1 MSRKRSPAG
10 LLLGIAGIMAWRFFN
25 PAVKQQAWE
34 SRDDLADAAAK
45 AQQRRQRRV
54 QQEMAAIR
62 DSSSDPWVKILLG
75 PSLAPGE
82 ASDRHPA
89 SAPPDSLPH
98 ELGQFQIDP
107 VQRAVSPTEPD
118 APWREALVHPAV
130 VLILGK
136 RGSGKSALAYRLLE
150 LFRYRLTPYVV
161 GAPDPARRLLPDW
174 IGMAPSLDAV
184 PAKSIVLVDE
194 AYLRYHARE
203 SQARQSREM
212 SRLLNLSRQR
222 EQTLIFVTQEA
233 RQVDRNIA
241 SSASV
246 VVFKEP
252 GSLQLEFERR
262 ELRRIAEQARV
273 AFAAVGKDRTRWSH
287 VFSPDADFSGMIEN
301 ALPSFWSRKLGRI
314 FAAGQGGETAR
325 SPSRITPAERRA
337 RANDLRAQGWSY
349 AQIAKALGVS
359 KATAVNYV
367 RGYRYQRVRR
377 RPNGGI

>member
-1 MSRKRSPAG
+1 MSKEWGRAA
-10 LLLGIAGIMAWRFFN
+10 LALGIGGIVAWRSFT
-25 PAVKQQAWE
+25 PETKQRVGQFL
-34 SRDDLADAAAK
+34 DDLADAVVQARQRK
-45 AQQRRQRRV
+45 QQQAQQEV
-54 QQEMAAIR
+54 AASL
-62 DSSSDPWVKILLG
+62 DSSSDPWVNILLG
-75 PSLAPGE
+75 GSLAPDE
-82 ASDRHPA
+82 IPDRRPP
-89 SAPPDSLPH
+89 SARPDSAPH
-98 ELGQFQIDP
+98 ELDQPQTDP

-118 APWREALVHPAV
+118 TRWREVLAHPAV

-161 GAPDPARRLLPDW
+161 GVPEQARRLLPDW

-184 PAKSIVLVDE
+184 PPKSIVLVDE

-203 SQARQSREM
+203 SQAQQSREM

-273 AFAAVGKDRTRWSH
+273 EFEKIREDRTRWSY

-301 ALPSFWSRKLGRI
+301 ALPSFWSAKLGRI
-314 FAAGQGGETAR
+314 FAAGQGGTTTRRPEK
-325 SPSRITPAERRA
+325 ITLEERRA
-337 RANDLRAQGWSY
+337 RANELRAQGWSY

-367 RGYRYQRVRR
+367 KGYPHQE
-377 RPNGGI
+377 